1 LEIHENLIGRRSD
14 IRRLPYHSAMNR
26 GEARMRRFVGLAL
39 GAVLIGALAVV
50 SGQSNTRPYTEG
62 RSSCTPYDPLTLQ
75 VVEVHEGADWQ
86 LRRGDGAIL
95 KGFANRE
102 DADAG
107 LAVAR
112 NHAQLCLI
120 GKSNGRPNRER
131 YMMEYW
137 K

>member
-1 LEIHENLIGRRSD
+1 MG
-14 IRRLPYHSAMNR
+14 
-26 GEARMRRFVGLAL
+26 RFVGITV
-39 GAVLIGALAVV
+39 AVILVCALAMVA
-50 SGQSNTRPYTEG
+50 GQSNTRPYTDG
-62 RSSCTPYDPLTLQ
+62 RSSCTPFDPGTLK
-75 VVEVHEGADWQ
+75 VVEVRDGTDWQ

-95 KGFANRE
+95 KVFANRA

-112 NHAQLCLI
+112 NHSQLCYI
-120 GKSNGRPNRER
+120 GKNNGRPSRER